1 MSRPDTELGWVAQGQ
16 ARLEELVEGLDDLA
30 APSRLPGWTRGHVVT
45 HLARNAD
52 ALLRL
57 LVWARTGVETPMYP
71 SPAVRNAEI
80 EAGAGRPH
88 AEQLDDLRATAA
100 RLADEAAGLQP
111 AHWEAT
117 VRTAQGRA
125 VPASAVGWMR
135 VREVW
140 LHQVDLGADVD
151 VLPDDVAVALVR
163 DVAGSLDSRVEH
175 RIELQLPGEVVAF
188 GSAGAEPVAE
198 PLPVSGPDTELA
210 GWLTGRGPGSR
221 LRTPATLPE
230 LPRWL

>member
-30 APSRLPGWTRGHVVT
+30 APSHLPGWTRGHVVT

-71 SPAVRNAEI
+71 SPEVRNAEI
-80 EAGAGRPH
+80 QAGAGRPP
-88 AEQLDDLRATAA
+88 AEQLDDLRATAG
-100 RLADEAAGLQP
+100 RLADEAAGLEP
-111 AHWEAT
+111 VHWDAT
-117 VRTAQGRA
+117 VRTAQGRD

-163 DVAGSLDSRVEH
+163 DVAGSLDSRVDH
-175 RIELQLPGEVVAF
+175 RIELQL
-188 GSAGAEPVAE
+188 AGEPVVFGPAGTG
-198 PLPVSGPDTELA
+198 PVTVSGPATELA
-210 GWLTGRGPGSR
+210 GWLTGRCPGSR
-221 LRTPATLPE
+221 LRTADTLPE